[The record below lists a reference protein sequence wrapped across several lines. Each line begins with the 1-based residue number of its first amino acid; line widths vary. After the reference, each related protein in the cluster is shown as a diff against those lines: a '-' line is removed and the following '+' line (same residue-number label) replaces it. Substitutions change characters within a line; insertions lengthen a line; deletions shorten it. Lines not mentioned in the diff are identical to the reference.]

1 MSDTIF
7 ATAYSALAA
16 LPFAMQLAVAAGA
29 PLGRF
34 TVGGR
39 FPGRLPG
46 IWRVLALLQ
55 AALLAAMAAVV
66 LSAAGLIDIALPGW
80 TIWPVLG
87 LTLLTGSA
95 WPGRDGVPPVLRRDV
110 GLPETL
116 ETRPQIHGDPLL
128 GLARPRH

>member
-55 AALLAAMAAVV
+55 AALLAAMAVVV
-66 LSAAGLIDIALPGW
+66 LAHAGLIGLALPGW
-80 TIWPVLG
+80 MIWPVLG
-87 LTLLTGSA
+87 LTLLTTLGNLATPSRPERLL
-95 WPGRDGVPPVLRRDV
+95 WGPVTVAMSLCLI
-110 GLPETL
+110 GLIAL
-116 ETRPQIHGDPLL
+116 
-128 GLARPRH
+128 

>member
-87 LTLLTGSA
+87 LTLLTT
-95 WPGRDGVPPVLRRDV
+95 PGNLATPSRPERLLWGPVTVAMSLCLI
-110 GLPETL
+110 GLIAL
-116 ETRPQIHGDPLL
+116 
-128 GLARPRH
+128 